1 MLQRSKTKKKIFCPF
16 HVLYANCLT
25 SMKRCHVICHM
36 HTDIWNDCET
46 NVTCIPTSQNF
57 LVCQCQRSYSATNFS
72 NNFTSTS
79 EIKVNSEMPL
89 LTLAINYLYN
99 YYVFDL
105 KVVNFRT
112 FLLSIMILRLE
123 SKSHEIQGW

>member
-1 MLQRSKTKKKIFCPF
+1 MPVSKKLQCYQ
-16 HVLYANCLT
+16 L
-25 SMKRCHVICHM
+25 
-36 HTDIWNDCET
+36 
-46 NVTCIPTSQNF
+46 
-57 LVCQCQRSYSATNFS
+57 S

-89 LTLAINYLYN
+89 LTLTINYFYN
-99 YYVFDL
+99 YYMFDL

-123 SKSHEIQGW
+123 SKSHEMQGW